1 MSVGETWGD
10 LDPLPA
16 LGSDRLGIGAQ
27 LLGDKTLE
35 QSDVLEPAAA
45 VLLEEI
51 AQHTATSRLIGGDA
65 DEAGAL
71 VGGLHRTLGQNAPDL
86 IRLVVPRPVDILPDL
101 FLSGVIGRDRERHQL
116 LE

>member
-1 MSVGETWGD
+1 VTLIMAPREAGSD

-16 LGSDRLGIGAQ
+16 FGRDRLGLRAQ
-27 LLGDKTLE
+27 LLGDKALE
-35 QSDVLEPAAA
+35 QRDVLEPATA

-51 AQHTATSRLIGGDA
+51 AQYISAGRFIGSDA

-86 IRLVVPRPVDILPDL
+86 IRLVMA
-101 FLSGVIGRDRERHQL
+101 
-116 LE
+116 